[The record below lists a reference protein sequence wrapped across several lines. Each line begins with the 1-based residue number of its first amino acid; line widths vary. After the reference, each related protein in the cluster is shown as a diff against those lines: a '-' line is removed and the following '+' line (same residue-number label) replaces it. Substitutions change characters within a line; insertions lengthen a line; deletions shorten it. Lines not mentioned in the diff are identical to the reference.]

1 MDYVYLFWTWLAIS
15 FVVILWLYKS
25 LLNYEI
31 EFHSLEYD
39 HEALLRELDE
49 ERLKQKRKDIPKD
62 DYRRMLS
69 LPMDERVQFYK
80 NSFNN
85 QAAGILNAFV
95 MKYEM
100 GNRDFDIETTRDAI
114 RELNTLVAATK
125 MTDMALDS
133 KLLNFIKSLSNTWLA
148 P

>member
-1 MDYVYLFWTWLAIS
+1 MDTVYTLGIIALILFI
-15 FVVILWLYKS
+15 VVLWMYSK
-25 LLNYEI
+25 LLKYEI
-31 EFHSLEYD
+31 ELSSLEYN
-39 HEALLRELDE
+39 HEVLLRDLDE
-49 ERLKQKRKDIPKD
+49 ELLKQKRKDIPED

-69 LPMDERVQFYK
+69 LPMDKRVQFYK